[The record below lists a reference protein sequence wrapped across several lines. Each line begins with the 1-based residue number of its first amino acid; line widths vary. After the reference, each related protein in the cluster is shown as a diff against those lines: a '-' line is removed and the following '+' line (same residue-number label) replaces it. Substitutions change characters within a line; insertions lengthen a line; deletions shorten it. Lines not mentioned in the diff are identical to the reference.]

1 MDSPDPLV
9 WDRLLVGGYLHLRKH
24 YEMYYLSMFTL
35 IAGCEWTLVL
45 IPVVPVPPPPPR

>member
-1 MDSPDPLV
+1 M
-9 WDRLLVGGYLHLRKH
+9 YKH

-45 IPVVPVPPPPPR
+45 IPVVPSLLLLRDDVSRIL